1 MRSFLAAMS
10 ALSLLVV
17 VPAAGA
23 EVTQSQSIDTISV
36 VGIGRV
42 PISPTANAVEAD
54 DTYHQA
60 MVQAVGDG
68 LFKARMLATAGG
80 GRVGALEAISE
91 NGRRSIECK
100 NGAGESSGSYKGAEP
115 DSGTALAPTIAVE
128 PAAPPKP
135 VVVRVTKKH
144 KPKAKTHGRVRR
156 RRHGPLAR
164 KAENGPF
171 TCEISSELSLVYAL
185 EVHG

>member
-1 MRSFLAAMS
+1 MKGFLAAMS
-10 ALSLLVV
+10 AVSLLVA

-23 EVTQSQSIDTISV
+23 EVTQSQSVDTISV

-42 PISPTANAVEAD
+42 PISPTANPVEAND
-54 DTYHQA
+54 AYHQA
-60 MVQAVGDG
+60 LVQAVGDG

-80 GRVGALEAISE
+80 GRVGPLEAISE

-115 DSGTALAPTIAVE
+115 DSGTASAPTIAVE
-128 PAAPPKP
+128 PAAPPRP
-135 VVVRVTKKH
+135 VVVTVTKKG
-144 KPKAKTHGRVRR
+144 KGKSKAHRR
-156 RRHGPLAR
+156 IQRSKHGPIAR
-164 KAENGPF
+164 RAENGPF
-171 TCEISSELSLVYAL
+171 ACEISSELQLVYAL